1 MQTCIMDIHA
11 HTVLHNDPLVAA
23 QLRETRAALTSVHA
37 THAPR
42 AARAPRATHA
52 ARATPMLSG
61 DGQRCVAITK
71 AGKRCRNRATAFG
84 DGTLC
89 AVHLRQ
95 RLGQSEMAD
104 IRAYR
109 AENAASG
116 PGMDRDATGTWVVDE
131 SIRLED
137 GGSANDAIV
146 L

>member
-1 MQTCIMDIHA
+1 MDIHA
-11 HTVLHNDPLVAA
+11 HTVLHNDPLVVA
-23 QLRETRAALTSVHA
+23 QLRETRAALTLVHA

-42 AARAPRATHA
+42 AARATRV
-52 ARATPMLSG
+52 ARATPALRG
-61 DGQRCVAITK
+61 DGQWCVATTK
-71 AGKRCRNRATAFG
+71 AGKRCHNRANAFG

-89 AVHLRQ
+89 TVHLRQ

-109 AENAASG
+109 ADHAASG
-116 PGMDRDATGTWVVDE
+116 PGMYRDAAGTWVVDD

-137 GGSANDAIV
+137 GGSADDAIV